1 MPSGWNGQQPA
12 KDIMPHFRSIPLSK
26 IQLYIWPGK
35 SKARFL
41 LESTRFRPPNSR
53 AYGMTSALFPR
64 SFRKEYP
71 EAVRGEGCFLFTTDG
86 RKILDAS
93 GGAAVVSIGHGVEQV
108 ARAMA
113 QQAQQLA
120 YVHSSQFVTRAAS
133 ELAQKLLALAPK
145 NFRESPEGPGRVF
158 FTSGGSEAAETAL
171 KLCRQY
177 WLERGEPA
185 RTQFISRWQSYH
197 GSTLGALAVSGNIK
211 RRTPFLPLLR
221 EWPHIAPCYCYRCP
235 LGLSFPDCGL
245 ACAEELE
252 VEISKHAPK
261 SIAAFLVEPVSGA
274 TLGAVA
280 PPDGYLERIAEIC
293 KRRDILLIADEV
305 MTGLGRTGRAFAV
318 EHWGVE
324 PDIILLG
331 KGIASGY
338 APLGA
343 VLVSGQIA
351 RAIEYGS
358 GAFLHGFTYS
368 GHPVATAAGLAVLD
382 CIAEKNLIE
391 RCAAAGK
398 ELLAALAPLKEI
410 PMVGDIRGLGL
421 LLGIEFVREAKSRE
435 PFPAESGIAGKIYN
449 AALAR
454 GVLTYPIQGCVDGTR
469 GDHILLASPFVIS
482 SDEIR
487 FLAYTLCDAIE
498 TVAKECS

>member
-1 MPSGWNGQQPA
+1 
-12 KDIMPHFRSIPLSK
+12 
-26 IQLYIWPGK
+26 
-35 SKARFL
+35 
-41 LESTRFRPPNSR
+41 
-53 AYGMTSALFPR
+53 MTSALFPR
-64 SFRKEYP
+64 NFRKHLP
-71 EAVRGEGCFLFTTDG
+71 EAVRGEGCFLITSDG

-93 GGAAVVSIGHGVEQV
+93 GGAAVVSIGHGVERV

-113 QQAQQLA
+113 EQAQQLA
-120 YVHSSQFVTRAAS
+120 YVHSSQFATRAAS

-211 RRTPFLPLLR
+211 RRAPFAPLLR
-221 EWPHIAPCYCYRCP
+221 DWPHIDPCYCYRCP
-235 LGLSFPDCGL
+235 LGLRFPDCRV
-245 ACAEELE
+245 ACADELE
-252 VEISKHAPK
+252 AELAKQARG
-261 SIAAFLVEPVSGA
+261 SIAAFIVEPVSGA

-280 PPDGYLERIAEIC
+280 PPDGYLQRIAEIC
-293 KRRDILLIADEV
+293 RQHHVPLIADEV
-305 MTGLGRTGRAFAV
+305 MTGLGRTGKAFAV
-318 EHWGVE
+318 DHWAVE
-324 PDIILLG
+324 PDIILVG

-351 RAIEYGS
+351 RAIENGS

-368 GHPVATAAGLAVLD
+368 AHPVATAAGLAVLD
-382 CIAEKNLIE
+382 YIAEKNLIE
-391 RCAAAGK
+391 RSAEAGK
-398 ELLAALAPLKEI
+398 ELLAALGPLRGI
-410 PMVGDIRGLGL
+410 PIVGDIRGLGL
-421 LLGIEFVREAKSRE
+421 LIGIEFVQDASSRQ
-435 PFPAESGIAGKIYN
+435 PFPAEKGLADKIYD
-449 AALAR
+449 AAVAR

-469 GDHILLASPFVIS
+469 GDHILLAPPFIIS
-482 SDEIR
+482 TQEIR
-487 FLAYTLCDAIE
+487 ILADTLCEAISA
-498 TVAKECS
+498 VAQQSS